1 MTPGTGLY
9 SAPKYTQIEVVFGL
23 ANLSYLRMWYLI
35 TLTKEIPVPKALP
48 SVAFA
53 GMTLCE

>member
-35 TLTKEIPVPKALP
+35 TLTKEIP
-48 SVAFA
+48 AFA
-53 GMTLCE
+53 EMTLCE